1 MKKALILSAL
11 LVLAVS
17 MSASAQY
24 GPFLWNDGFEDPPHT
39 LGAAP
44 AAPWTTV
51 AGKVPLVIVNDQVH
65 SGAQSV
71 EQGAGVSTA
80 YADLRFLNEQSTTY
94 VSGYVKAWVYDHG
107 FDTTQ
112 GIQDQ
117 RVGVHSSY
125 GADSISKMF
134 TAQIQ
139 DASTRDP
146 LYAQWSWSP
155 VKLDGVTGSSVAG
168 QYTFTA
174 TGNAAPRVYNAWSY
188 ALITWAYDYNAMT
201 CHVEWYVNQVAAPN
215 LILDFNST
223 SGRWANSSDI
233 AGVVIGSL
241 YSQSR
246 AAEVDDVEFYGMAVP
261 EPTSLLVLGT
271 GLVGL
276 AGLIR
281 RKR

>member
-1 MKKALILSAL
+1 
-11 LVLAVS
+11 
-17 MSASAQY
+17 
-24 GPFLWNDGFEDPPHT
+24 
-39 LGAAP
+39 
-44 AAPWTTV
+44 
-51 AGKVPLVIVNDQVH
+51 
-65 SGAQSV
+65 
-71 EQGAGVSTA
+71 
-80 YADLRFLNEQSTTY
+80 
-94 VSGYVKAWVYDHG
+94 
-107 FDTTQ
+107 
-112 GIQDQ
+112 
-117 RVGVHSSY
+117 
-125 GADSISKMF
+125 
-134 TAQIQ
+134 
-139 DASTRDP
+139 
-146 LYAQWSWSP
+146 
-155 VKLDGVTGSSVAG
+155 
-168 QYTFTA
+168 
-174 TGNAAPRVYNAWSY
+174 
-188 ALITWAYDYNAMT
+188 MT